1 VVWESPHEA
10 RKLATLYGP
19 TVAGKTRPVVSRADG
34 HDHVTVGSLSG
45 DDDRPS
51 ADRACINHLVAV
63 LTVGAQP
70 GEKLPAIY
78 EGV

>member
-1 VVWESPHEA
+1 
-10 RKLATLYGP
+10 
-19 TVAGKTRPVVSRADG
+19 VVSRADG